1 MAYHHQ
7 ELERNSEV
15 SKLNVSI
22 EELDLSSFGD
32 TLVPADIVDV
42 IDGGVVL
49 ESKVE
54 FSSGTLLRIDFCPVF
69 GNGDGN
75 KADEV
80 VLFGY
85 VKESREGTDKN
96 TCRMRI
102 VFERLKNDKFG
113 EIAEGLKAV

>member
-1 MAYHHQ
+1 MAYHPQ
-7 ELERNSEV
+7 ELERNPEA

-49 ESKVE
+49 ESREE
-54 FSSGTLLRIDFCPVF
+54 FPSGTLLRIDFSPVS
-69 GNGDGN
+69 GNGAEN
-75 KADEV
+75 KTGEV

-85 VKESREGTDKN
+85 VKESREDTN
-96 TCRMRI
+96 ASTHRMRI
-102 VFERLKNDKFG
+102 VFKRLKNDKFG
-113 EIAEGLKAV
+113 EIAEGLKTV